1 MRACVCL
8 FVCVC
13 ACVCLCVCACVCL
26 CVCVCLCLGVRVVF
40 GSKQLTELNWQ
51 GFVIAFCC
59 CCSWVI
65 NQMTSY
71 ENVPAAARTSLRQIY
86 CLSPGANGR
95 AEDGGCS
102 ASPRTGT
109 GRTPSDCSA
118 SRRDLPAECASFC
131 LSAVVRQQQI
141 DRTATS
147 GTGDRNCW
155 CCC

>member
-1 MRACVCL
+1 MCVFVCKCVCVGCVL
-8 FVCVC
+8 VC
-13 ACVCLCVCACVCL
+13 ACF
-26 CVCVCLCLGVRVVF
+26 CVCVCVAF
-40 GSKQLTELNWQ
+40 GSNQLTELNWQ

-65 NQMTSY
+65 NQITSY
-71 ENVPAAARTSLRQIY
+71 ENMPAAARTSLRQIY

-131 LSAVVRQQQI
+131 LSAVVLQQQSVLLLLLNTI
-141 DRTATS
+141 S
-147 GTGDRNCW
+147 NCGDYSIAALCSRL
-155 CCC
+155 